1 MIAMIAWLVVHV
13 ARVAIWVLLAP
24 IWAPWA
30 LLHVIGDGLDAL
42 DRISKKTHGRAAAVN
57 GCDQKGRSLVDVSS
71 RLLLR

>member
-30 LLHVIGDGLDAL
+30 LLQVIGDGLDAL
-42 DRISKKTHGRAAAVN
+42 DRISKKHTGEP
-57 GCDQKGRSLVDVSS
+57 
-71 RLLLR
+71 LR